1 MASPQTFPIYPINQF
16 SNADVA
22 VRRPRE
28 ITYFSFDEEHR
39 YRQDDSSM
47 RYYYPPTLPADLS
60 KGFDSFRQLDD
71 TGDDHLDS
79 LLQALVHYE
88 GGKGAKLD
96 TDFVTWRGMMTKIM
110 IVPFSNFDSWEMNAT
125 RFQDTIFIEEN
136 HQKKLDSRQEQY
148 SQAPVRGAMSQDLM
162 SYWGYKFETISLLD
176 RHWCYTERSTIE
188 TRDLAQVSN
197 HAQYCSIVRTGFGK
211 SKMVIGGEVDAV
223 FDTKPQEPGAPV
235 NWVELKTTAELVN
248 EKEVNKYE
256 RKLLK
261 FWAQSFL
268 LGVPKIIVGFRDQQ
282 GWLRRLEEQET
293 QSIPDKML
301 KTGRRV
307 WDGQTCIT
315 FASAFLEWLKGAI
328 TTDGVW
334 RIRKR
339 EKSPVLEVFRIEE
352 SGTGNIL
359 SDVFVEWR
367 TSILPHILAAQ
378 QAQTKNEAKPEPTF
392 ATSDAPEKPP

>member
-1 MASPQTFPIYPINQF
+1 MAQPQAFPIHPISQF
-16 SNADVA
+16 GKADAA

-28 ITYFSFDEEHR
+28 IAYFSFDEEHR

-71 TGDDHLDS
+71 TGDDHLDG
-79 LLQALVHYE
+79 LLQALIHHE
-88 GGKGAKLD
+88 GGKRAKLE
-96 TDFVTWRGMMTKIM
+96 TDFVTWRGMLTKIM
-110 IVPFSNFDSWEMNAT
+110 IVPFSNLDSWEMNAT
-125 RFQDTIFIEEN
+125 RFQGTIFVEEN

-162 SYWGYKFETISLLD
+162 SYWGYKFETVSLLE
-176 RHWCYTERSTIE
+176 RHWCYTERSEIE
-188 TRDLAQVSN
+188 ARDAAQVSN
-197 HAQYCSIVRTGFGK
+197 YAQYCSIVRTGFGK
-211 SKMVIGGEVDAV
+211 SKIVIGGEVDAV
-223 FDTKPQEPGAPV
+223 FDTKPPEPGAPI

-282 GWLRRLEEQET
+282 GWLHRLEELET
-293 QSIPDKML
+293 QSIPDNML
-301 KTGRRV
+301 KTGRRA
-307 WDGQTCIT
+307 WDGQTCIN
-315 FASAFLEWLKGAI
+315 FASAFLEWLK
-328 TTDGVW
+328 TTIDADGVW
-334 RIRKR
+334 KIRKR
-339 EKSPVLEVFRIEE
+339 EKSPVLEVFKVEE

-359 SDVFVEWR
+359 SDAFVEWR
-367 TSILPHILAAQ
+367 TSILPRVLAAQ
-378 QAQTKNEAKPEPTF
+378 QAQADNGAKLEP
-392 ATSDAPEKPP
+392 

>member
-1 MASPQTFPIYPINQF
+1 MAQPQTYPIYPINQF
-16 SNADVA
+16 SKADVA

-47 RYYYPPTLPADLS
+47 RFYYPPLLPAELS

-71 TGDDHLDS
+71 TGDDHLDG
-79 LLQALVHYE
+79 LLQALIHYE
-88 GGKGAKLD
+88 GEKRAKLE

-110 IVPFSNFDSWEMNAT
+110 IVPFSHLDSWEMNAT

-162 SYWGYKFETISLLD
+162 SYWGYKFETISLLE
-176 RHWCYTERSTIE
+176 RHWCYSERSE
-188 TRDLAQVSN
+188 VEARDVAQVSN
-197 HAQYCSIVRTGFGK
+197 YAQYCSIVRTGLGK
-211 SKMVIGGEVDAV
+211 TKMVIGGEVDAV
-223 FDTKPQEPGAPV
+223 FDTKPLELGAPV

-268 LGVPKIIVGFRDQQ
+268 LGVPKTIVGFRDQQ
-282 GWLRRLEEQET
+282 GWLHRLEELET
-293 QSIPDKML
+293 QSIPDKIL
-301 KTGRRV
+301 KTGRKV
-307 WDGQTCIT
+307 WDGQTCIN
-315 FASAFLEWLKGAI
+315 FASAFLEWLKATI
-328 TTDGVW
+328 NEDGVW

-339 EKSPVLEVFRIEE
+339 EKSPVLEVFKLEE

-359 SDVFVEWR
+359 SDDFVDWR
-367 TSILPHILAAQ
+367 TSKLPNILTAR
-378 QAQTKNEAKPEPTF
+378 QAQAKDEQGPSTKVPAFNAL
-392 ATSDAPEKPP
+392 DKPP